1 MKKLNL
7 FLPVSLAFLLVAC
20 QESEQE
26 TEQQEAE
33 QQETEEASVS
43 EGNTQTEQTEEKE
56 ENDLISVVEAKNLQN
71 PPSTERE
78 LFNQPSGISSDTII
92 DEREPELAEQV
103 LEEMRSL
110 PVLPEDATEEEMDA
124 YYKYFYSLVA
134 FDFPDPQTVIDQMR
148 FQLSGTPE
156 ADPQYQFKE
165 NYNIE
170 IILDASGSMAE
181 MAGSSTRMEQA
192 KSEIN
197 TFLSKVPEEANI
209 SLRVYGHEGT
219 GDDADKA
226 MSCGAIEE
234 VYERGP
240 YDEAAFNE
248 ALNRFDPAGW
258 TPVAGALESAAES
271 FSDLDGEENT
281 NLIYLVSDGIETC
294 NGDPV
299 AAAESFADSHISPI
313 INVIGFGAD
322 AETQEQLRQVA
333 DSADGLFTNVNNAEE
348 LAAEFDQTEEILLRW
363 EEWKRDAK
371 GEVVSESLDTRAA
384 IVKFSLAY
392 HDNSTRQVSSVRGM
406 LRMMVE
412 EGLITRDQQKYF
424 QSKSDE
430 IDDLINHTREKY
442 EEEFEKMRD
451 AGLAEMEQRIEELAP
466 DEAE

>member
-1 MKKLNL
+1 MNKLNL
-7 FLPVSLAFLLVAC
+7 LLPVSLAFLLVAC

-33 QQETEEASVS
+33 QQETGKASLSEEK
-43 EGNTQTEQTEEKE
+43 TQSGHTEEKE
-56 ENDLISVVEAKNLQN
+56 ENDLISVVEAKNLPD

-78 LFNQPSGISSDTII
+78 LFDQSSGISTDTII
-92 DEREPELAEQV
+92 DSTAPELAEQV

-110 PVLPEDATEEEMDA
+110 PALSEDATEEELDA

-134 FDFPDPQTVIDQMR
+134 FDFPDPQTVVDQMQ

-170 IILDASGSMAE
+170 IILDASGSMGA
-181 MAGSSTRMEQA
+181 MVGSDTRMEQA
-192 KSEIN
+192 KKEIN
-197 TFLSKVPEEANI
+197 EFLSKTPEEANV

-240 YDEAAFNE
+240 YDEAAFQE
-248 ALNRFDPAGW
+248 ALDKFEPAGW
-258 TPVAGALESAAES
+258 TPVAGALESSAES
-271 FSDLDGEENT
+271 FADLDGEQNT

-294 NGDPV
+294 DGDPV
-299 AAAESFADSHISPI
+299 KAAESFAGSNVSPI
-313 INVIGFGAD
+313 INVIGFNAD
-322 AETQEQLRQVA
+322 SETQAQLKEVA
-333 DSADGLFTNVNNAEE
+333 DTADGMFTNVSNAEE
-348 LAAEFDQTEEILLRW
+348 LAAEFDQTEEILKRW
-363 EEWKRDAK
+363 REWKRDAK
-371 GEVVSESLDTRAA
+371 GDVLSEGIDARGA

-392 HDNSTRQVSSVRGM
+392 HDNRTRQVASGRRM
-406 LRMMVE
+406 LYMME
-412 EGLITRDQQKYF
+412 KEGLITRDQQKYF

-430 IDDLINHTREKY
+430 VKDLINDTREKY
-442 EEEFEKMRD
+442 DEKFEEMRD
-451 AGLAEMEQRIEELAP
+451 AGLAEMEQKIEELAP